1 VVRLLEARGSGEEA
15 RIVGRGALH
24 LLAGES
30 RWSLGSREV
39 LAHSFEL
46 SLDAEA
52 YARLEQLRGGR
63 ERVKDA
69 LADAVATGATMLA
82 DLFVVLELPQL
93 PGYVPRRSWA
103 HAYRSAPRKDGDG
116 LADDASLLAG
126 AVSLLAA
133 QGLGSAARL
142 LERGRLH
149 GVEVASSGESPLRRW
164 VVSLSAADLAEVL
177 RSPSV
182 VESVRR
188 AVRLAAT
195 RPREVVADVELALIG
210 SEPPQ
215 P

>member
-82 DLFVVLELPQL
+82 DLFVVLELP
-93 PGYVPRRSWA
+93 
-103 HAYRSAPRKDGDG
+103 
-116 LADDASLLAG
+116 
-126 AVSLLAA
+126 
-133 QGLGSAARL
+133 
-142 LERGRLH
+142 
-149 GVEVASSGESPLRRW
+149 
-164 VVSLSAADLAEVL
+164 
-177 RSPSV
+177 
-182 VESVRR
+182 
-188 AVRLAAT
+188 
-195 RPREVVADVELALIG
+195 
-210 SEPPQ
+210 
-215 P
+215 